1 MHDPSLSCRFHP
13 LVANLELSGSS
24 KIHFGPVI
32 STSRVRS
39 SLVAKAAFC
48 CSGLS
53 YSVLPSIQIDVV
65 RAVMLIIQ
73 PIIILLK
80 KFKDM

>member
-1 MHDPSLSCRFHP
+1 
-13 LVANLELSGSS
+13 
-24 KIHFGPVI
+24 
-32 STSRVRS
+32 
-39 SLVAKAAFC
+39 VAKAAFC

-80 KFKDM
+80 KLRICNWIGDMLHSSIVLQYIFVEQTLKVS